1 MDSVMNIMFIETP
14 IFAKYREEYMPDDIF
29 QEFEEYLSNNPEA
42 GDIVV
47 GTGGCRKIR
56 WQRENTGK
64 SSGVRVIYYYHHID
78 KFILLLLIYPKS
90 KKDSL
95 NNQEKALLKE
105 IVKGLA

>member
-1 MDSVMNIMFIETP
+1 MKVMFIETP
-14 IFAKYREEYMPDDIF
+14 IFTKYREDYMSDDIF

-64 SSGVRVIYYYHHID
+64 SGGVRVIYYYHCAE
-78 KFILLLLIYPKS
+78 KFVLFLLVYQKS

-95 NNQEKALLKE
+95 SDKEKAILKE
-105 IVKGLA
+105 LVKGLE